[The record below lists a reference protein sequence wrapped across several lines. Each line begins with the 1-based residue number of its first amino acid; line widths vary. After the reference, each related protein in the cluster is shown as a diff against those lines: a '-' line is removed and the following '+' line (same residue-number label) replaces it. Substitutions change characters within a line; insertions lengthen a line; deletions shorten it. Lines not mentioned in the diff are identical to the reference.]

1 MTGIPVVNVNNNCST
16 GSSALFLANTA
27 VKFGQTECSLALGFE
42 RMKPGSLGS
51 NWPDRKPAMAVFN
64 ECMADIEKEG
74 LGENHGPNA
83 PRMFADGAQEY
94 FNKYGGNMETLAKI
108 GTFVFSNSDY
118 RLMFEYSLQKSQ
130 ALFEQPL
137 LTVPRRMEC

>member
-16 GSSALFLANTA
+16 GSSALVLANTA
-27 VKFGQTECSLALGFE
+27 VKYGQTECSLALGFE

-51 NWPDRKPAMAVFN
+51 NWPDRKPAMALFN
-64 ECMADIEKEG
+64 SRMVEIEKEEG

-94 FNKYGGNMETLAKI
+94 FNKYGGSIETLAKI
-108 GTFVFSNSDY
+108 GTFIFLISFIL
-118 RLMFEYSLQKSQ
+118 LMIECSIQKSQ
-130 ALFEQPL
+130 ALAEQPL
-137 LTVPRRMEC
+137 LTVP